1 MSDTEHAATAE
12 PIPSSNGVT
21 SRRRGVMEETVPS
34 FRLTEER
41 ANRDEA
47 VARAEQATKA
57 MEKMKAQLEAVTSEL
72 SGLQSTHTQE
82 LHLVELGFKAPS
94 IRRFL
99 RREYASAA
107 SEAGEDAPAF
117 ADWLDANREDPLYA
131 PHFDRLMGGAPANTP
146 PAASAPTSDNTDAL
160 LEAVRATLNGNPE
173 RGAGPPV
180 AHPSKEWGSEEI
192 RRLRAKNGGGLGEQK
207 DAILASMRAQG
218 LIK

>member
-1 MSDTEHAATAE
+1 MSDTEQATTPE
-12 PIPSSNGVT
+12 PTTSTGNGIT
-21 SRRRGVMEETVPS
+21 TRRRSGAEELVPS
-34 FRLTEER
+34 FRLQEER

-47 VARAEQATKA
+47 YAKAEQATKA
-57 MEKMKAQLEAVTSEL
+57 MEKMKAQLEAVTGEL

-107 SEAGEDAPAF
+107 AEMDGDVPAF
-117 ADWLDANREDPLYA
+117 TDWLEANREDPLYA
-131 PHFDRLMGGAPANTP
+131 PHFQSLAGQEAPEPKGTAEEQD
-146 PAASAPTSDNTDAL
+146 PTQAL
-160 LEAVRATLNGNPE
+160 LDAVRATLNGNPE

-180 AHPSKEWGSEEI
+180 VHPSREWGPDEI
-192 RRLRAKNGGGLGEQK
+192 RRLRAKNNGGLGEQK